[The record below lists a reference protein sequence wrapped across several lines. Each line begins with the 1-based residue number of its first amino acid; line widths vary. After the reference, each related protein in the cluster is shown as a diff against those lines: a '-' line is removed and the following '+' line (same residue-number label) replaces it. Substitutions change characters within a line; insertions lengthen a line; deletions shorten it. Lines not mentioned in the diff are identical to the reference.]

1 MQCSQTIK
9 DLLVQRFLCPETD
22 IKFSLKGK
30 LSDEKTF
37 FRFSNDI
44 LCYGRVCT
52 DQNPPG
58 LNGKLIDVSDEVGSE
73 NGIIYLPFDASE
85 IVDNLRLERYTANS
99 IDHQTTLGTIARQI
113 YYLFRPAMPVAVRR
127 HLQRAWLTFRPQGP
141 FPRWPVDHTVD
152 SLLKHL
158 LLLRFEPKESTV
170 SLSFGFGQKEPP
182 VVP

>member
-9 DLLVQRFLCPETD
+9 DLLVRHFLCPETD

-44 LCYGRVCT
+44 LCYGRLCA
-52 DQNPPG
+52 DQTPPS
-58 LNGKLIDVSDEVGSE
+58 LNGKLIDVSDQVRSE
-73 NGIIYLPFDASE
+73 NGITYLPFDASE

-99 IDHQTTLGTIARQI
+99 IDHQTTLGTIARQV

-127 HLQRAWLTFRPQGP
+127 HLQRAWL
-141 FPRWPVDHTVD
+141 
-152 SLLKHL
+152 
-158 LLLRFEPKESTV
+158 
-170 SLSFGFGQKEPP
+170 
-182 VVP
+182 